1 MLDNYLIIDY
11 NRLKKGGGYMK
22 GKIKFVL
29 VLTIIV
35 CVVLNIVLL
44 RTPLIKGKYSSATH
58 SMSFYENTY
67 TTRYLETSSYG
78 GRSEDYA
85 IGFYIYREDYKK
97 EDYIILMDY
106 YYLNNAKSY
115 A

>member
-35 CVVLNIVLL
+35 CVVLF
-44 RTPLIKGKYSSATH
+44 RTFIATPVRVDGG
-58 SMSFYENTY
+58 SMEHT
-67 TTRYLETSSYG
+67 
-78 GRSEDYA
+78 
-85 IGFYIYREDYKK
+85 
-97 EDYIILMDY
+97 
-106 YYLNNAKSY
+106 LNNNDILILIFINFKMQRYGKNLLY
-115 A
+115 ASLYQIDLYLQIHTVRIVGL